1 MNWKH
6 VCNVDQIPENTLKQ
20 FEIDGISIAI
30 ANYGD
35 GFRAF
40 PPYCPHMEEPL
51 AGTGLIEE
59 GILTCSKHLWQWNM
73 RSCEKLGMA
82 EKELLIYE
90 LKCEE
95 EKILV
100 NVEKELIYQYD
111 DADAADDDDDF
122 FD

>member
-1 MNWKH
+1 MSWKY
-6 VCNVDQIPENTLKQ
+6 VCNIDQIPENTLKQ
-20 FEIDGISIAI
+20 FEIDGISIVI

-51 AGTGLIEE
+51 AGTGLIED
-59 GILTCSKHLWQWNM
+59 GVLTCSKHLWQWNM
-73 RSCEKLGMA
+73 SSCEKLGMA

-90 LKCEE
+90 LKCDDD
-95 EKILV
+95 KILV
-100 NVEKELIYQYD
+100 SMEKELIYQYVEAD
-111 DADAADDDDDF
+111 DDDDDDF